1 VSTGLEF
8 LLSRDFADLRGR
20 RVGLVTNGSGVDHRL
35 RATADLLAGAGGV
48 ELKAIF
54 APEHGFRGALEA
66 GERVADQRD
75 PATGVPVHSLYGEVK
90 RPTPESLAG
99 IDLLIYDIQDVG
111 ARNYTY
117 LSTLRGCLE
126 ASAEKGIEVWVLDRP
141 DPQGGAVIDGPV
153 LEEKYESFVGPHPI
167 PLRHAMTPG
176 EFARMVNDERKI
188 GAQLRVVPLGGWRR
202 GMTFADTGLPWV
214 APSPNI
220 PTAETCFL
228 FAGFVLIEGTN
239 LSEGRGTTRPFKLIG
254 APWLEARRVAGD
266 LNRLDLPGVIFRA
279 TEFTPTDS
287 KYQGQ
292 PCQAVEVH
300 VMDPSV
306 FSAPLAA
313 VALLTVVH
321 RLWPEKLEFKDSFDR
336 LAGSADLRRGIQRG
350 DPPAEIAAGWAVGLR
365 DFERRRLKYLIYR

>member
-1 VSTGLEF
+1 MSTGLEF

-54 APEHGFRGALEA
+54 APEHGFRGGQQA
-66 GERVADQRD
+66 GDRVVDQRD
-75 PATGVPVHSLYGEVK
+75 PTTGVPIHSLYGEVK
-90 RPTPESLAG
+90 RPTAESLAG

-111 ARNYTY
+111 ARTYTY

-126 ASAEKGIEVWVLDRP
+126 AASEKGIEMWVLDRP

-153 LEEKYESFVGPHPI
+153 LEEKFESFVGPHPI
-167 PLRHAMTPG
+167 PLRYAMTPG

-188 GAQLRVVPLGGWRR
+188 GAQLRVVPLGGFRR
-202 GMTFADTGLPWV
+202 GMAFADTGLPWV

-220 PTAETCFL
+220 PTADTCFL
-228 FAGFVLIEGTN
+228 FTGFVLIEGTN

-254 APWLEARRVAGD
+254 APWLEACRTAEE
-266 LNRLDLPGVIFRA
+266 LNRLALAGVIFRA

-300 VMDPSV
+300 VVDQAA

-321 RLWPEKLEFKDSFDR
+321 RLWPERLEFRDSFDR
-336 LAGSADLRRGIQRG
+336 LAGSAEIRRGILRG
-350 DPPAEIAAGWAVGLR
+350 DPPAEIAAAWAAGLR
-365 DFERRRLKYLIYR
+365 EFEHRRLKYLIYR